1 MSLLTPSESHD
12 FQSFL
17 SSIDYDYS
25 LVESLVASADW
36 TSIPDDMGIPVPH
49 AGPAKEALAKATKD
63 LITLP
68 PAPTS
73 TSTSWE
79 AAELKDLAF
88 FKPLRLP
95 STPNPT
101 TFGSHPPGP
110 HDVPR
115 QRNEFS
121 HLHTIVTNPS
131 SSTQS
136 RTTSSRFHRSS
147 VSASSSSSSVTN
159 LAGPSSRPLPSK
171 RSHSEE
177 STSSS
182 TSHKRQRP
190 SPSRSGG
197 STSSQTL
204 TGSKPAL
211 LTPSQKKANHIQSE
225 QKRRANI
232 RRGYEALCDTIP
244 ALREAI
250 RAEEEA
256 SSTVGPGGKKRR
268 TRGRVS
274 EDGEKI
280 DGRAGPRSENIVLAK
295 SEPFLS
301 SPMCVSCVHTRSQP
315 WNISMNC
322 WHNANISP
330 SDCNVRGRCF
340 PQDIQRLALHGRRG
354 MSLSGNVNGQVAWAP
369 KTTMMG
375 ATPVATTTNPRIMLH
390 IMC

>member
-1 MSLLTPSESHD
+1 MSLLTPSESHA

-79 AAELKDLAF
+79 APELKDFAF
-88 FKPLRLP
+88 FKPLCLP
-95 STPNPT
+95 TNPT
-101 TFGSHPPGP
+101 AFGSNPSGP
-110 HDVPR
+110 HNVPK
-115 QRNEFS
+115 QRNEFD
-121 HLHTIVTNPS
+121 HLQSIVNNPS
-131 SSTQS
+131 SSVQP

-159 LAGPSSRPLPSK
+159 LAGPSSRPFPSK
-171 RSHSEE
+171 RSRSEE
-177 STSSS
+177 SSSSS

-197 STSSQTL
+197 STPSQTL
-204 TGSKPAL
+204 PGSKPTL
-211 LTPSQKKANHIQSE
+211 LTTSQKKANHIQSE

-232 RRGYEALCDTIP
+232 RRGYEALCETIP

-256 SSTVGPGGKKRR
+256 GSTMGPGGKKRR
-268 TRGRVS
+268 ARGRVS

-295 SEPFLS
+295 SKPFLS
-301 SPMCVSCVHTRSQP
+301 FSPICVSCVYTRSQP
-315 WNISMNC
+315 WNISSNC
-322 WHNANISP
+322 WPNANISS

-340 PQDIQRLALHGRRG
+340 PQDIQRLALFGRRG
-354 MSLSGNVNGQVAWAP
+354 MFLSGSVNGQVAWTP
-369 KTTMMG
+369 KTTMMR

-390 IMC
+390 IM

>member
-68 PAPTS
+68 PAPTP

-101 TFGSHPPGP
+101 AFGSHPPGP
-110 HDVPR
+110 HDVPK
-115 QRNEFS
+115 QRNEFG
-121 HLHTIVTNPS
+121 HLLTIVNNPS
-131 SSTQS
+131 SSTQP

-204 TGSKPAL
+204 PGSKPVL

-232 RRGYEALCDTIP
+232 RRGYEALCETIP

-256 SSTVGPGGKKRR
+256 SSTLGPGGKKRR
-268 TRGRVS
+268 TRGRTGD
-274 EDGEKI
+274 DGEKI

-295 SEPFLS
+295 SKPFLFS
-301 SPMCVSCVHTRSQP
+301 LLMRFLHTRS
-315 WNISMNC
+315 
-322 WHNANISP
+322 
-330 SDCNVRGRCF
+330 
-340 PQDIQRLALHGRRG
+340 
-354 MSLSGNVNGQVAWAP
+354 
-369 KTTMMG
+369 
-375 ATPVATTTNPRIMLH
+375 
-390 IMC
+390 

>member
-1 MSLLTPSESHD
+1 MSLLTPSESHA

-25 LVESLVASADW
+25 IVESLVASADW

-68 PAPTS
+68 PAPPSAS
-73 TSTSWE
+73 TTWE
-79 AAELKDLAF
+79 ASELKDHAF

-95 STPNPT
+95 HNPS
-101 TFGSHPPGP
+101 TFGSHPSVQQ
-110 HDVPR
+110 DVHK
-115 QRNEFS
+115 QRNEFD
-121 HLHTIVTNPS
+121 HLQSIVNHS
-131 SSTQS
+131 SSLSHS
-136 RTTSSRFHRSS
+136 RAAPSRLHRSS
-147 VSASSSSSSVTN
+147 ISASSSSSSVTT
-159 LAGPSSRPLPSK
+159 LAGPSRPLPSK

-177 STSSS
+177 SSSSS

-197 STSSQTL
+197 STPSQAIP
-204 TGSKPAL
+204 GSKPAL
-211 LTPSQKKANHIQSE
+211 LSASQKKANHIQSE

-232 RRGYEALCDTIP
+232 RRGYEALCETIP

-256 SSTVGPGGKKRR
+256 SSGLGPGGKKRR
-268 TRGRVS
+268 ARGRVS
-274 EDGEKI
+274 DDGEKV

-295 SEPFLS
+295 SEPPYFFSNFAADVTHSVTQLS
-301 SPMCVSCVHTRSQP
+301 
-315 WNISMNC
+315 NISSNC
-322 WHNANISP
+322 WHSANISL
-330 SDCNVRGRCF
+330 SDCSVRERCF
-340 PQDIQRLALHGRRG
+340 PQDTQRLVLPDRRG
-354 MSLSGNVNGQVAWAP
+354 MCPSGNVSGRVAWTP
-369 KTTMMG
+369 KTTMMRV
-375 ATPVATTTNPRIMLH
+375 TPAATTMNLRIMLH